1 MWFRKAPEIISIS
14 YANTFILLE
23 RGSLDKRKQRKIS
36 FSGFF
41 QDFQP
46 HFEWIKPSLAVNW
59 AEREIATLIR
69 DPLRDLLASCSFGA
83 DWCDFF

>member
-1 MWFRKAPEIISIS
+1 MSGNRE
-14 YANTFILLE
+14 N
-23 RGSLDKRKQRKIS
+23 SL
-36 FSGFF
+36 FLAFF

-69 DPLRDLLASCSFGA
+69 DPFRDLLASCSFGA